1 MKNKKTLLD
10 AMANIDD
17 SFIEEAAHPEMI
29 LKAHRR
35 AKRMRM
41 LSSRRIGTLA
51 ACFVVAIGLVFA
63 VPYLSQEDAMTEES
77 SDDMNEALS
86 QAVADQQAALEAQ
99 KAEQESFMAELDAAN
114 KAAEDAKAA
123 AEKAA
128 KEAADKVA
136 KAAEKAAKEAKEA
149 AEKAEKAAK
158 EAAEKAA
165 KEAAEKAAQD
175 AEESKKAAEE
185 SSEVISIPASA
196 GSETKTTPSTSDAEI
211 VIELYTVDGV
221 TYEFAAGVLYDAFS
235 EVEGTLVT
243 DLVVPETLGGATV
256 EKLHTEFW
264 SASEAWH
271 TVTIPATVTK
281 FGDVSALSKRVTVI
295 CSEGSIAASFFKTMG
310 YSVQTVQ

>member
-1 MKNKKTLLD
+1 MKRVLCVLLVVMLLVPQMCIFAETSYTSLLD
-10 AMANIDD
+10 AVKADESVDMSLIDEGKIIYAEILNNIDRIKD
-17 SFIEEAAHPEMI
+17 GEDNIKISS
-29 LKAHRR
+29 K
-35 AKRMRM
+35 
-41 LSSRRIGTLA
+41 LSSLA
-51 ACFVVAIGLVFA
+51 
-63 VPYLSQEDAMTEES
+63 S
-77 SDDMNEALS
+77 SDDMNEAWS

-221 TYEFAAGVLYDAFS
+221 TYEFAAGVLYA
-235 EVEGTLVT
+235 VT
-243 DLVVPETLGGATV
+243 DEIHQSFVPGRSCELRDVLIDSVGVLTG
-256 EKLHTEFW
+256 
-264 SASEAWH
+264 
-271 TVTIPATVTK
+271 VTILWLLRRKQMQAK
-281 FGDVSALSKRVTVI
+281 S
-295 CSEGSIAASFFKTMG
+295 
-310 YSVQTVQ
+310 